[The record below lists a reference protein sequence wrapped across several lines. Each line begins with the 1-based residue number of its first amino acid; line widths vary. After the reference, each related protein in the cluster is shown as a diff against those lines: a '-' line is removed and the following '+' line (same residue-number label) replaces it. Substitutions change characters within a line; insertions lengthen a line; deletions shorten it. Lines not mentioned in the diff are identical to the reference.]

1 MGRILRVAQA
11 AVDAVWS
18 LGRKSSGGPISH
30 PEQLWLQVYGSRESK
45 SGVSVTVDTAL
56 QVSTALACV
65 RVISEDTASLPCPL
79 IRVENGRRSRADDHP
94 VAALLNV
101 RANDWQTG
109 MEFRETLTMH
119 AALCHGGFAFKNM
132 VRGRVAELIP
142 LLPQRV
148 EVKQDP
154 RTFALTYEYRPE
166 DAPPFVIPRDQ
177 ILHLR
182 GPSWNGFTGLQML
195 RLAREALGLSLALEE
210 HSSRLHSN
218 GARPGGILTTE
229 QHLKAEQVKE
239 IKEAWDRAVGGLGNA
254 FNTAVMTGGM
264 KFVPMAMTGVDAQT
278 IEQRVRQVEEVC
290 RFFRVS
296 PTMVWQTDKTAT
308 YASAEQFFLAHVK
321 YTVLPWCRRWEGVI
335 RRDLL
340 GENERNI
347 YPKHN
352 LAALER
358 ADIKT
363 RYTAYGQ
370 AIKDG
375 WMTRNEA
382 RELEDR
388 DPLDGLD
395 TPLRPLNMG
404 DGSKPPSE
412 EDDPRE
418 ETDDE

>member
-1 MGRILRVAQA
+1 MGRILRIAQA

-18 LGRKSSGGPISH
+18 IGRKSSGGSISH
-30 PEQLWLQVYGSRESK
+30 PHDLWLQVYGSREAK
-45 SGVSVTVDTAL
+45 SGQRVTAQTAL
-56 QVSTALACV
+56 MASTVLACV
-65 RVISEDTASLPCPL
+65 RVISEDVASLPLKL
-79 IRVENGRRSRADDHP
+79 IEQTNGKRRVADDHWLAP
-94 VAALLNV
+94 LLDV
-101 RANDWQTG
+101 QANPWQTA
-109 MEFRETLTMH
+109 MEWRETMTMH
-119 AALCHGGFAFKNM
+119 AALCGRGISFKNI
-132 VRGRVAELIP
+132 VNGRVREAIP
-142 LLPQRV
+142 ILPQRITV
-148 EVKQDP
+148 TQRPDGTPKYD
-154 RTFALTYEYRPE
+154 FRPE
-166 DAPPFVIPRDQ
+166 NGAPFEIPASQ
-177 ILHLR
+177 IIHLK
-182 GPSWNGFTGLQML
+182 GPSWNGYDGLPAVE
-195 RLAREALGLSLALEE
+195 LAREAIGLSLALEE
-210 HSSRLHSN
+210 HAARLHAN
-218 GARPGGILTTE
+218 GARPSGVLSTE
-229 QHLKAEQVKE
+229 QPLKPEQVRE
-239 IKEAWDRAVGGLGNA
+239 IREAWDEAMSGSANA
-254 FNTAVMTGGM
+254 YKTAVVTGGM
-264 KFVPMAMTGVDAQT
+264 KFVQMAMSGVDAQT
-278 IEQRVRQVEEVC
+278 VEQRTRQVEEIC

-308 YASAEQFFLAHVK
+308 YASAEQFFLAHAK

-340 GENERNI
+340 GNERGI